1 MYHAA
6 RRRPVLLRTSV
17 ERQPAG
23 RDREIYRRG
32 PDGCEQTEHL
42 NRMTVYIIKVEKESG
57 CEQTEYLNRMAV
69 YIIRWE
75 RKTEFRVQ
83 TERNKSIKTNNVQ
96 KPKPDENL

>member
-1 MYHAA
+1 MAAESVHPAMYHAA

-32 PDGCEQTEHL
+32 SDGCEQTEHL
-42 NRMTVYIIKVEKESG
+42 NRMTVYII
-57 CEQTEYLNRMAV
+57 
-69 YIIRWE
+69 IRWE
-75 RKTEFRVQ
+75 REAEFHVQ

>member
-1 MYHAA
+1 MAAESVHPAMYHAA

-42 NRMTVYIIKVEKESG
+42 NRMNVYI
-57 CEQTEYLNRMAV
+57 
-69 YIIRWE
+69 IIRWE
-75 RKTEFRVQ
+75 REAEFHVQ

>member
-1 MYHAA
+1 MAAESVHPAMYHAA

-32 PDGCEQTEHL
+32 SDGCEQTEH
-42 NRMTVYIIKVEKESG
+42 
-57 CEQTEYLNRMAV
+57 LNRMAV

-75 RKTEFRVQ
+75 RKAEFHVQ

>member
-1 MYHAA
+1 MAAESVHPAMYHAA
-6 RRRPVLLRTSV
+6 RRRPVLLRPSV

-32 PDGCEQTEHL
+32 SDGCVQTEHL
-42 NRMTVYIIKVEKESG
+42 NRMTVYII
-57 CEQTEYLNRMAV
+57 
-69 YIIRWE
+69 IRWE
-75 RKTEFRVQ
+75 REAEFHVQ

>member
-6 RRRPVLLRTSV
+6 RRRPVLLRPSV

-32 PDGCEQTEHL
+32 SDGCEQTEH
-42 NRMTVYIIKVEKESG
+42 
-57 CEQTEYLNRMAV
+57 LNRMAV

-75 RKTEFRVQ
+75 RKTEFHVQ

>member
-1 MYHAA
+1 MAAESVHPAMYHAA

-42 NRMTVYIIKVEKESG
+42 NRMNVYIIIKVGKESG
-57 CEQTEYLNRMAV
+57 ISCTDRTEQV
-69 YIIRWE
+69 S
-75 RKTEFRVQ
+75 K
-83 TERNKSIKTNNVQ
+83 NK
-96 KPKPDENL
+96 

>member
-1 MYHAA
+1 MAAESVRPAMYHAA

-42 NRMTVYIIKVEKESG
+42 NRMNVYI
-57 CEQTEYLNRMAV
+57 
-69 YIIRWE
+69 IIRWE
-75 RKTEFRVQ
+75 RKAEFHVQ

>member
-1 MYHAA
+1 MAAESVHPAMYHAA

-32 PDGCEQTEHL
+32 SDGCEQTEHL
-42 NRMTVYIIKVEKESG
+42 NRMNVYI
-57 CEQTEYLNRMAV
+57 
-69 YIIRWE
+69 IIRWE
-75 RKTEFRVQ
+75 REAEFHVQ

>member
-1 MYHAA
+1 MVAESVHPAMYHAA
-6 RRRPVLLRTSV
+6 RRRPVLLRPSV

-42 NRMTVYIIKVEKESG
+42 NRMNVYI
-57 CEQTEYLNRMAV
+57 
-69 YIIRWE
+69 IIRWE
-75 RKTEFRVQ
+75 REAEFHVQ

>member
-1 MYHAA
+1 MAAESVHPAMYHAA

-42 NRMTVYIIKVEKESG
+42 NRMTVYII
-57 CEQTEYLNRMAV
+57 
-69 YIIRWE
+69 IRWE
-75 RKTEFRVQ
+75 REAEFHVQ

>member
-32 PDGCEQTEHL
+32 SDGCEQTEHL
-42 NRMTVYIIKVEKESG
+42 NRMTVYIIKVEKR
-57 CEQTEYLNRMAV
+57 T
-69 YIIRWE
+69 
-75 RKTEFRVQ
+75 
-83 TERNKSIKTNNVQ
+83 
-96 KPKPDENL
+96 